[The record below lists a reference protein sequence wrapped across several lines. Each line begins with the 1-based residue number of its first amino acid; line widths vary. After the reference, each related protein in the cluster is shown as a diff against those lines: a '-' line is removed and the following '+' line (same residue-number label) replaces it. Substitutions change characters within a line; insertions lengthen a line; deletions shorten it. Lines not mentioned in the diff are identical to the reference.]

1 MNIKLVYGDDIR
13 WAKISYNCDVLSLRG
28 IISDRFLLSR
38 VVLMKYR
45 DQEGDMV
52 TVTTNEELRWAE
64 SASGQTGSVKLYIVE
79 VSLEQDP
86 FCDHVRRQKQKQK
99 LQTSS
104 SCTDDWILEF
114 SQLFKNY
121 VGFNSDDYSN
131 LYELGM
137 KLYTDAMEDTI
148 TSEESQELFDNAVDK
163 FQTMAALALL
173 NVGNGYMSKA
183 RKRADFEENFSH

>member
-1 MNIKLVYGDDIR
+1 
-13 WAKISYNCDVLSLRG
+13 
-28 IISDRFLLSR
+28 
-38 VVLMKYR
+38 MKYR

-52 TVTTNEELRWAE
+52 NVNTNEELRWAE
-64 SASGQTGSVKLYIVE
+64 SPSGQMGLVKLYIVE
-79 VSLEQDP
+79 VKLDQDP

-148 TSEESQELFDNAVDK
+148 TSEESQERC
-163 FQTMAALALL
+163 
-173 NVGNGYMSKA
+173 SC
-183 RKRADFEENFSH
+183 